1 MGAAV
6 YSITNLQL
14 KYIAFSKIR
23 ELKVSGRKR
32 VGQFSKGLRM
42 MGRSVR
48 NGES

>member
-1 MGAAV
+1 MET
-6 YSITNLQL
+6 SIRIIDYYL
-14 KYIAFSKIR
+14 KERIEGQNSKIT
-23 ELKVSGRKR
+23 STGRKR